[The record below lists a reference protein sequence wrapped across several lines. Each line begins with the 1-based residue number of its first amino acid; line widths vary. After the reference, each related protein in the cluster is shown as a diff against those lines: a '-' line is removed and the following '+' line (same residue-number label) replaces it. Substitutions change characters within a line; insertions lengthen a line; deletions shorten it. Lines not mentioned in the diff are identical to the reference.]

1 MHFFKNKNKLKRN
14 FFWAIAILVLTY
26 LIFRLFNLTIL
37 PVFAD
42 EAIYIRWS
50 QLIISDWKR
59 YLFFPLNDG
68 KTPLQMWFM
77 IPLLKVFTNQLFAG
91 RLLSVLFGLGQIMM
105 MIKLMSL
112 FTKNRASQILAA
124 AITLF
129 TPGLILTNRLA
140 IIDTQLTFF
149 LTTSFYFAYQSLAS
163 LGKPKLQLKQ
173 FLRQT
178 IINAKVLWAGVFFG
192 LALLTKFSAILFL
205 PVLITLLFY
214 FWPPKKTQFWSRLAT
229 MVTVLIAI
237 AAIGGGCFLLLTIS
251 SAFPQLF
258 ARGGDFLFSLSDFFK
273 QPSAI
278 ISQNFITISEM
289 LAAYLTNILF
299 FSSIVLAIYLWPRD
313 HRPIWLII
321 SGLAFVAP
329 IAILGKIIYA
339 RYLLPALPF
348 FILSFTL
355 SLNYFNLTRSLRAIK
370 NILLIL
376 FFVNGIYF
384 TWANIFAPE
393 KMILPAS
400 DQIQY
405 LGEWSSGHGI
415 EETIAF
421 IDLLRE
427 QGEVLVLTEGYFGTL
442 PDALL
447 MEYFNRDT
455 TGLRIE
461 GIGQPVND
469 VVRHQELID
478 QYAQAILIVNS
489 HRMQVPLSSDKLL
502 AQFERPVA
510 EAPALQI
517 WNLK

>member
-1 MHFFKNKNKLKRN
+1 MRFFKNKSELKKK
-14 FFWAIAILVLTY
+14 FFWAIAILILTY
-26 LIFRLFNLTIL
+26 LVLRLLNLTIL

-68 KTPLQMWFM
+68 KTPLQMWLM
-77 IPLLKVFTNQLFAG
+77 IPLLKVFANQLFAG
-91 RLLSVLFGLGQIMM
+91 RLLSVLFGLGQVLM

-112 FTKNRASQILAA
+112 FTKNRWQQILAA

-129 TPGLILTNRLA
+129 TPGLILTGRLA
-140 IIDTQLTFF
+140 LIDTQLTFF
-149 LTTSFYFAYQSLAS
+149 LTVSFYFAYQSLLN

-173 FLRQT
+173 FICQT
-178 IINAKVLWAGVFFG
+178 IFNANVLWAGVFLG

-205 PVLITLLFY
+205 PVLATLLFY
-214 FWPPKKTQFWSRLAT
+214 FWPTKKNQFWSYLAT
-229 MVTVLIAI
+229 MTTTLIAI
-237 AAIGGGCFLLLTIS
+237 AIIGGCCFLLLMIS
-251 SAFPQLF
+251 PAFPQLF
-258 ARGGDFLFSLSDFFK
+258 ARGGDFLFSLSDFFQ
-273 QPSAI
+273 QPGTI
-278 ISQNFITISEM
+278 ISRNFVLISEM
-289 LAAYLTNILF
+289 LATYLTNILF
-299 FSSIVLAIYLWPRD
+299 FSSIVLAIYLWPHDR
-313 HRPIWLII
+313 RPIWLIV
-321 SGLAFVAP
+321 SGLAFVVP
-329 IAILGKIIYA
+329 IVILGKIIYA
-339 RYLLPALPF
+339 RYLLSALPF

-355 SLNYFNLTRSLRAIK
+355 SLNYFNLTRTLRTIK

-376 FFVNGIYF
+376 FFLNGIYF

-400 DQIQY
+400 DQTQY

-447 MEYFNRDT
+447 MEYFNRDVS
-455 TGLRIE
+455 GLRIE

-469 VVRHQELID
+469 VVKHQNLID
-478 QYAQAILIVNS
+478 QYPQAILIVNS

-502 AQFERPVA
+502 AQFERPIA
-510 EAPALQI
+510 GAPSLQI